1 VFSDLPSPSSGLEFA
16 MTVFKAWSNVL
27 FVALMPSGSLESN
40 WWDGSKFNSIADT
53 QLASGP
59 AVNFSTIAMTNDA
72 MFYGISDD
80 QILEYSIG
88 QSNPATFNYV
98 GIVFG

>member
-1 VFSDLPSPSSGLEFA
+1 
-16 MTVFKAWSNVL
+16 MTEFKAWTNIL
-27 FVALMPSGSLESN
+27 FIALTPNGNLASN

-59 AVNFSTIAMTNDA
+59 AVSFSAIAMTNDA
-72 MFYGISDD
+72 MFYGISGD

-98 GIVFG
+98 GVIFG